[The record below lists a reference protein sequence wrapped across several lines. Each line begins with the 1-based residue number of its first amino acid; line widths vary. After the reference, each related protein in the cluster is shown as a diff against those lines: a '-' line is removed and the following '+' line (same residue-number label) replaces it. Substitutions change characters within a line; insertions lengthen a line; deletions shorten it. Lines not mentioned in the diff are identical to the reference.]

1 MSSYVLRGQTYF
13 ILGPASILKEKE
25 SENLISSQTQAASKY
40 QERPHGLSQSYSLA
54 AP

>member
-40 QERPHGLSQSYSLA
+40 QEGPHGLSQSYSLA